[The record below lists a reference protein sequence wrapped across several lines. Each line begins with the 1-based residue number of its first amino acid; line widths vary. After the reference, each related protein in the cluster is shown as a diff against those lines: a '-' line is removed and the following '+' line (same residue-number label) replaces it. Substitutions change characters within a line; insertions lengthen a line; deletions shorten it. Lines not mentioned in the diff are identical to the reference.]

1 MQKRGKAAGGAS
13 LSAKSL
19 ELREPSGR
27 KTAGK
32 PAEQQQ
38 KRKSGKG
45 PEARKGGPGPEDEG
59 QRGDGRAEDLSTK
72 NSYAAHEGGEDG
84 S

>member
-19 ELREPSGR
+19 ESHPGERP
-27 KTAGK
+27 
-32 PAEQQQ
+32 PASRLNSNK

-59 QRGDGRAEDLSTK
+59 QRGDERAEDLSTK